1 MFYVFGIG
9 LFQAG
14 ILFSDEVVMDF
25 PTRELCMEIVR
36 KNFMQSQVAASRVL
50 RALDGCSEASGLH
63 KSDRK
68 PHFSTTALHSES

>member
-1 MFYVFGIG
+1 VVLCFWNRNYFNP
-9 LFQAG
+9 Q

-25 PTRELCMEIVR
+25 PTRDLCMEIVR

-63 KSDRK
+63 SDRK
-68 PHFSTTALHSES
+68 PWFSITDLHSES